1 MSKYQHSDVIIP
13 KIMLDVKK
21 KKNNKK
27 DRLLLFV
34 SK

>member
-21 KKNNKK
+21 NNNKK

>member
-1 MSKYQHSDVIIP
+1 MSKYQDSDVIIP
-13 KIMLDVKK
+13 KIMLDVK